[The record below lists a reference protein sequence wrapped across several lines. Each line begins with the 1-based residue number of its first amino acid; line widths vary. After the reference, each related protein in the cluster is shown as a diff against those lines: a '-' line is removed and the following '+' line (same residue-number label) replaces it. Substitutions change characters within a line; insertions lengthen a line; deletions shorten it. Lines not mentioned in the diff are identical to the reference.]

1 MCSLL
6 HLHTHTQTTHTHT
19 LCEFWLDHSWRTNLL
34 SLSLSLSLSHTH
46 THTHTHTVCVSSGLA
61 PLDEPAYFSLEGL
74 VLTLTGLYYFLL
86 FLPLL
91 SLTPKSETKW
101 RLKEM
106 VHKRWQNLGWN
117 HIDFTEIYLGVSYY
131 LSPITDSYAVCEFQ
145 AGLAREYYGE
155 KTRTGSNKQVL
166 WQIVLK
172 YKPSHYS
179 RGRGRQRL

>member
-6 HLHTHTQTTHTHT
+6 HLHTHTQTTHTYVVWV
-19 LCEFWLDHSWRTNLL
+19 LAWSLLTNQLT
-34 SLSLSLSLSHTH
+34 SLSLSLSHTH
-46 THTHTHTVCVSSGLA
+46 THTHIVCVSSGLA

-74 VLTLTGLYYFLL
+74 VLTLAGLHYFSL

-91 SLTPKSETKW
+91 SLTPKSDTKW

-106 VHKRWQNLGWN
+106 VHKRWHNLGWN
-117 HIDFTEIYLGVSYY
+117 HIDFTEIYLRVSYC

-145 AGLAREYYGE
+145 AALARESYGE